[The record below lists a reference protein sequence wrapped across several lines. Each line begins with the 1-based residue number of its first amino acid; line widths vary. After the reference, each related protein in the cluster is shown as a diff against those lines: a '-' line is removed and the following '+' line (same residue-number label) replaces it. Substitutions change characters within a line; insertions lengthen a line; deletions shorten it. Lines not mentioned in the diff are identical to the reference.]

1 MSTEGLASRSRQWNK
16 PRADSKYSSM
26 FGEYAKNA
34 VLMWARFPFATVAIE
49 QSFDSARTRS
59 TIVRIR
65 RSEMRSR
72 VRLTVMS
79 TLIRFLHKA
88 LAHVPDFGDL
98 FARRSPSPV
107 KLALTAPRIPTFA

>member
-1 MSTEGLASRSRQWNK
+1 MAIEGFASRFRQWSE
-16 PRADSKYSSM
+16 PGSDRKYSSR
-26 FGEYAKNA
+26 FGEYTKNA

-49 QSFDSARTRS
+49 QSFVSARTRS

-79 TLIRFLHKA
+79 TLIRFLHNA
-88 LAHVPDFGDL
+88 LAHVRDFGDL
-98 FARRSPSPV
+98 FALPRPSPV
-107 KLALTAPRIPTFA
+107 NLSMPGPPTPAS

>member
-1 MSTEGLASRSRQWNK
+1 QWSE
-16 PRADSKYSSM
+16 PGSDRKYSSR

-49 QSFDSARTRS
+49 QRFDSARTRS
-59 TIVRIR
+59 TIGRIR
-65 RSEMRSR
+65 RPEMRSR

-88 LAHVPDFGDL
+88 LAHVPAFGRV
-98 FARRSPSPV
+98 FARRSPSPFSRRM
-107 KLALTAPRIPTFA
+107 PGRRIPTIA

>member
-1 MSTEGLASRSRQWNK
+1 MGIEGFASRFWQWSE
-16 PRADSKYSSM
+16 PGSERRYSSR

-34 VLMWARFPFATVAIE
+34 VLMWARCPFATVAIE
-49 QSFDSARTRS
+49 QSFVSARTRS

-88 LAHVPDFGDL
+88 LAYVPDFGDL
-98 FARRSPSPV
+98 FARRCTS
-107 KLALTAPRIPTFA
+107 LF

>member
-1 MSTEGLASRSRQWNK
+1 MAIEGFASRFRQWSE
-16 PRADSKYSSM
+16 PGSDRKYSSR

-34 VLMWARFPFATVAIE
+34 VLMWSRFPFATVAIE
-49 QSFDSARTRS
+49 QSFVSARTRS

-65 RSEMRSR
+65 RSETRSR

-88 LAHVPDFGDL
+88 LDHVPDFGDW
-98 FARRSPSPV
+98 FAGRRRRPAQ
-107 KLALTAPRIPTFA
+107 LALT